1 MKNAGNKFNAEDWD
15 NFTHSTSKHEPS
27 GQDLFKTYQT
37 FKAYVDALPKAD
49 LVKHGWMKS
58 KDDIGALSSF
68 FFQLHADKNQ
78 MLFRKSKDAKTP
90 LLAIWLSKARVNAEL
105 SFYKGG
111 IAPFHGL
118 AKEYL
123 REFAQLSVDVNIVRE
138 VSSLLARK
146 GIVLVFLAAL
156 PGMKTDGVVF
166 KLASGNPAIA
176 LSLRYS
182 RLDYFWF
189 TLLHELAHV
198 VLHMARL
205 DEPICDELDSDGIDD
220 IEIEANRLAKQ
231 SIVERNVWRNCDPKY
246 NQNKEAVMAFAQK
259 IHVHPSLVAGLL
271 RKEAND
277 FTRYS
282 DIVNEVDIR
291 ALIFKV

>member
-1 MKNAGNKFNAEDWD
+1 MKNAGKKFIAEDWD

-27 GQDLFKTYQT
+27 GQDLFKTFQI

-49 LVKHGWMKS
+49 LIKHGWMKS
-58 KDDIGALSSF
+58 KDDIGSLSSF

-90 LLAIWLSKARVNAEL
+90 LLALWLSKARVNAEL
-105 SFYKGG
+105 SYYKGG
-111 IAPFHGL
+111 VAPFPGL

-123 REFAQLSVDVNIVRE
+123 RELAQLSVDVNVVRE
-138 VSSLLARK
+138 VSRLLARK
-146 GIVLVFLAAL
+146 GVVLVFLAAL

-198 VLHMARL
+198 VLHAARL
-205 DEPICDELDSDGIDD
+205 DEAICDDLDADGIDE
-220 IEIEANRLAKQ
+220 IEVEANRLAKL
-231 SIVERNVWRNCDPKY
+231 SIVERSIWRNCEPKY
-246 NQNKEAVMAFAQK
+246 NQDDEAVVAFARK

-271 RKEAND
+271 RKETSNFA
-277 FTRYS
+277 RYS
-282 DIVNEVDIR
+282 DIVNEVDVR
-291 ALIFKV
+291 ALIFQS